1 MKALAYDRHGSIRKV
16 MLVKSVPKPPPPDPS
31 SVQIS
36 VKAASLNP
44 ADHKTASGDQALLIK
59 FSWPRVVGFDF
70 AGKIEAVHSSETDFK
85 VGDNVFGMINGLPQ
99 LHKGTVCEFINVPK
113 DFVSLCPPVSV
124 YDGKEEE
131 LFQKCAALPL
141 VGITALKMMKACG
154 MKAGETTNQSL
165 RVLITG
171 GSGGVGTMAIQLIH
185 KYFEVPSSNIY
196 TTVRGGTK
204 TELCKKLGAGN
215 CLDYTSQTPWDSS
228 LVSSSFD
235 QLFDVV
241 LDLTDEASKC
251 CKLLK
256 PRHGRLCSILA
267 GPTKEALR
275 EWIVESRICDR
286 DVTVGVKKFLFS
298 DVGGKAF
305 ELFSGARKLK
315 QAADK
320 RGCEFYHV
328 IGTGNKE
335 MTDLLATLL
344 IEKKIEAVI
353 DTLYSIDDAVEAITY
368 QSTGIKKGGKVVI
381 SI

>member
-1 MKALAYDRHGSIRKV
+1 M
-16 MLVKSVPKPPPPDPS
+16 
-31 SVQIS
+31 
-36 VKAASLNP
+36 
-44 ADHKTASGDQALLIK
+44 
-59 FSWPRVVGFDF
+59 
-70 AGKIEAVHSSETDFK
+70 
-85 VGDNVFGMINGLPQ
+85 
-99 LHKGTVCEFINVPK
+99 
-113 DFVSLCPPVSV
+113 
-124 YDGKEEE
+124 
-131 LFQKCAALPL
+131 
-141 VGITALKMMKACG
+141 
-154 MKAGETTNQSL
+154 
-165 RVLITG
+165 
-171 GSGGVGTMAIQLIH
+171 
-185 KYFEVPSSNIY
+185 
-196 TTVRGGTK
+196 
-204 TELCKKLGAGN
+204 
-215 CLDYTSQTPWDSS
+215 
-228 LVSSSFD
+228 
-235 QLFDVV
+235 
-241 LDLTDEASKC
+241 
-251 CKLLK
+251 
-256 PRHGRLCSILA
+256 
-267 GPTKEALR
+267 R